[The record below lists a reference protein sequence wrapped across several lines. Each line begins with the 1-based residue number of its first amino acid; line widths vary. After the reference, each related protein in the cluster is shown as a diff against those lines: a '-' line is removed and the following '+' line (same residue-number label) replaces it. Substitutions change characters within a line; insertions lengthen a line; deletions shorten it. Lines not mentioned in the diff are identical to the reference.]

1 VPHLVGARP
10 EVKTIARVK
19 THCSQTTFSQAEH
32 AGFPRS

>member
-19 THCSQTTFSQAEH
+19 THCSQTTNHPAAEPV
-32 AGFPRS
+32 ARIS